1 MNVGATTDWR
11 INEGLLVFFFGSP
24 SFPPEVRLR
33 EKKFLQYLM
42 FFLEIYQAN
51 FHQVNPPTLYC
62 WQGNEVL
69 LKHFSGIF
77 KTKLMV
83 SKNYFTNWLS
93 LEKPSFDKNCQLVLP
108 MHKFRRNIKSWI
120 MEIFLKFLRMYKQNK
135 KLQKIICSISFFC
148 ANPPIE
154 FPLKSLPTYECLRKV
169 K

>member
-24 SFPPEVRLR
+24 SFSSRSQALG
-33 EKKFLQYLM
+33 KNFLQYLI
-42 FFLEIYQAN
+42 FFLEIHQAN
-51 FHQVNPPTLYC
+51 FRQVNRPTLYC

-69 LKHFSGIF
+69 LKHFFGIF
-77 KTKLMV
+77 KTTFMV

-120 MEIFLKFLRMYKQNK
+120 MEVFLKFLSMYKTEQKVAKND
-135 KLQKIICSISFFC
+135 LQYLVFLRKSANRISF
-148 ANPPIE
+148 
-154 FPLKSLPTYECLRKV
+154 
-169 K
+169 